1 MKSIHFILLFLSIS
15 ASAQHT
21 IDIKARI
28 NIEKK
33 TIEVEQEIEYFNSS
47 DILINEIYLND
58 WNNAFSSKNSAL
70 AKRFSDEFIRT
81 FHLAKEEDRGYTK
94 IISVIDNQL
103 NTVAW
108 TRSEKQVDIIN
119 FKLNQPIKP
128 NTSQKIKV
136 F

>member
-108 TRSEKQVDIIN
+108 TRSNKRY
-119 FKLNQPIKP
+119 LR
-128 NTSQKIKV
+128 T
-136 F
+136 